1 LFIGDGRSA
10 ALLVASHVA
19 GASRTVADTPF
30 GILIMRVI
38 IAIAAGWIALSAV
51 SVQAAPLPLAKATL
65 APQLCAD
72 PPIVLAA
79 QGCGYGY
86 RRVRWQDQ
94 WGYWHWGRCVPKWW
108 GKGAFG

>member
-1 LFIGDGRSA
+1 M
-10 ALLVASHVA
+10 
-19 GASRTVADTPF
+19 ADAPF

-38 IAIAAGWIALSAV
+38 IAIAAGWVALSAV

-65 APQLCAD
+65 APQLAAD
-72 PPIVLAA
+72 PPIVPAA